1 VIALDPISRLRAA
14 VRESRSPL
22 ASSLGGTA
30 PVTEDTGAFDPAGL
44 AARGPRASSHPE
56 EIELAVAAV
65 HEGYSLHYGH
75 PRAMAID
82 DPDLALLAGDRLYAL
97 GLERLAVIGDLAAIT
112 ELADVIA
119 LSAQAHAAQDDE
131 LAHAAWQAGAVS
143 VGWGA
148 DSGVDAA
155 KVRARAG
162 DSEAAPALRA
172 AALRVRRDAGH

>member
-1 VIALDPISRLRAA
+1 MSAADSVSRLRAA
-14 VRESRSPL
+14 VRASGSPL
-22 ASSLGGTA
+22 ASSLGAA
-30 PVTEDTGAFDPAGL
+30 PAMQRDVLLDPAAV
-44 AARGPRASSHPE
+44 AATGPRAASHPE

-65 HEGYSLHYGH
+65 HEGYSLHYGCS
-75 PRAMAID
+75 RALAID

-97 GLERLAVIGDLAAIT
+97 GLDRLAAIGDLAAIA

-148 DSGVDAA
+148 DAAVDAA

-162 DSEAAPALRA
+162 DPEAAPALRA
-172 AALRVRRDAGH
+172 AALRARGGD